1 MSFPR
6 RIPHLSCSTR
16 SATVDAPRLESPPS
30 YWFRKWFVAL
40 EKKNELSLLKVS
52 SRRTEYA
59 HPVCCSNGFPGMSS
73 NDRAILFLMIILEK
87 TVSTVKSNTTV
98 AWSSQVNICGNEE
111 NGTERRPGKSSKLDN
126 FLFDEQLFHRPT
138 WIKQPERC
146 QTPFHFPGLV
156 HDISLARERD
166 SEKG

>member
-1 MSFPR
+1 MDNWTLKRTPPPYDIVLYFSFHFCRGFVGADRYLTQRTEWVSRFVLSVIGCCFNFIHEMSFPR

-87 TVSTVKSNTTV
+87 TVSTVK
-98 AWSSQVNICGNEE
+98 
-111 NGTERRPGKSSKLDN
+111 RHSK
-126 FLFDEQLFHRPT
+126 
-138 WIKQPERC
+138 
-146 QTPFHFPGLV
+146 
-156 HDISLARERD
+156 
-166 SEKG
+166 